1 MRTIV
6 LLGWFM
12 VPVLVGAYHFGP
24 GQEREQLD
32 AVGAELAAA
41 DRAARGELWPEAV
54 AAYGRALSLLPG
66 DRQADARQI
75 RIERALAQMQAKQLP
90 EAALD
95 LEGLVEEM
103 QNDKAADAGQL
114 TAARA
119 ALANAQYYM
128 TWLMRLEGLGRE
140 EWEPVIESARQTF
153 RYLAEKAAEAGDDAT
168 AKLRSEDLE
177 STIRL
182 ARMEPGELQGLA
194 IPKQCQ
200 GCKSGQCKGKGK
212 KPGRNPG
219 KGGEQPKDAR
229 GASSGPPPDG
239 SGS

>member
-24 GQEREQLD
+24 GQERERLD

-54 AAYGRALSLLPG
+54 AAYGRALALLPAN
-66 DRQADARQI
+66 RSSEARQI

-90 EAALD
+90 EATLD
-95 LEGLVEEM
+95 LEGLVEEI
-103 QNDKAADAGQL
+103 QSDKAADGEQL
-114 TAARA
+114 SAVRA

-153 RYLAEKAAEAGDDAT
+153 RYLAEQAVAAGDDAT
-168 AKLRSEDLE
+168 AKVRSEDLE
-177 STIRL
+177 SAIRL

-194 IPKQCQ
+194 IPTQCQ
-200 GCKSGQCKGKGK
+200 GCKSGQCKGK
-212 KPGRNPG
+212 KPGRSPG
-219 KGGEQPKDAR
+219 KGGAKPKDAR